1 MKLEIKQVEEKGT
14 GMKKFTVYNIVGYD
28 SLGEIN
34 VLRRYSEF
42 DLFRSCIFSRY
53 PGLYIPPLPPK

>member
-1 MKLEIKQVEEKGT
+1 
-14 GMKKFTVYNIVGYD
+14 MKKFTVYNIVGYD

-42 DLFRSCIFSRY
+42 DLFRSCLFSRY

>member
-1 MKLEIKQVEEKGT
+1 MKLEIKEVEQKGS

-42 DLFRSCIFSRY
+42 DSFRSALF
-53 PGLYIPPLPPK
+53 